1 MLGVDSYVLV
11 VADVSCGPENV
22 VEFGQVMQEFAAAC
36 REEPGC
42 LSYDVFRSEDSPERF
57 VSIEKYVDSA
67 AFAAH
72 RDSDHFREIGLARL
86 MPLATAR
93 DVRMYDQS
101 SDVRPA

>member
-1 MLGVDSYVLV
+1 MDSHVLV
-11 VADVSCGPENV
+11 IADVSCSPENA
-22 VEFGQVMQEFAAAC
+22 VEFGQVLHEFAAAC

-42 LSYDVFRSEDSPERF
+42 LSYDVFRSEDSPERY

-86 MPLATAR
+86 MSLATAR
-93 DVRMYDQS
+93 DVRLYGQPS
-101 SDVRPA
+101 EIPPAAG

>member
-1 MLGVDSYVLV
+1 MESNVLV
-11 VADVSCGPENV
+11 VADVTCSPENAA
-22 VEFGQVMQEFAAAC
+22 EFSRVLHEFASAC

-42 LSYDVFRSEDSPERF
+42 LSYEVFRSEDTPERY

-72 RDSDHFREIGLARL
+72 RDSGHFREIGLARL

-93 DVRMYDQS
+93 DVRMYDQPHE
-101 SDVRPA
+101 VAPAGR